1 MSVDKSDNQCPTCG
15 SMRSVDIR
23 SRYVFTDALGGCGHQ
38 TSVIEACIGGRA
50 PCYTEVGLCA
60 CVRCGTVYIPSKH
73 LRNIQKLITGIKEV
87 AK

>member
-23 SRYVFTDALGGCGHQ
+23 SRYAFTDALGGCGYQ
-38 TSVIEACIGGRA
+38 TSVIEAEVGGRA
-50 PCYTEVGLCA
+50 PYREVGLCA
-60 CVRCGTVYIPSKH
+60 CVKCGTVYMPSKH
-73 LRNIQKLITGIKEV
+73 LRNIQKLVTEIKQV